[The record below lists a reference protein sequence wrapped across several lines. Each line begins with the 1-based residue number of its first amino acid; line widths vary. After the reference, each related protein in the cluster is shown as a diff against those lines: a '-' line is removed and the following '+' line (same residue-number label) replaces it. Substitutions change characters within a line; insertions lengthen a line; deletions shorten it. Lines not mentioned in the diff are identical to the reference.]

1 MARTIMLAFS
11 AFGNTD
17 ARDVRRRMSLP
28 DAGLAMMPTL
38 IGREGLDDT
47 TMRLLNE
54 V

>member
-11 AFGNTD
+11 AFGNTE
-17 ARDVRRRMSLP
+17 AREVRRRMSLP

-38 IGREGLDDT
+38 TGWEELGDT